1 MDEVRWTALVS
12 IVVWLCPAIAAAAG
26 VVLGSDHEPDAKET
40 IEAARQSAPDFSFA
54 DLESPDAPEQLRHA
68 DVILAVGAR
77 ALTMARTV
85 APDRPTV
92 YAMVP
97 VAEVL
102 PAKTVT
108 GVAMEVAPFGIFAQ
122 WKQIRFD
129 GLRVGVVYDPKASA
143 AALADANK
151 AAAALGLTL
160 VTRPASDAAQV
171 MRAVAEL
178 APQIDV
184 LWLVPD
190 RKLFDDAS
198 AKSVVA
204 FALAKKL
211 ALLGFAD
218 SITAAGALASIS
230 PDGKDIGRRAA
241 RMAVD
246 IASRPAEQRLP
257 LPPLATSPGALTINA
272 KTAQQIGL
280 EIPEALLHKAR
291 KVYR

>member
-1 MDEVRWTALVS
+1 MVS

-26 VVLGSDHEPDAKET
+26 VVLGNDHEPDAKET
-40 IEAARQSAPDFSFA
+40 IEAARQSAPDFSYA

-85 APDRPTV
+85 APERPIV

-97 VAEVL
+97 AADVT

-108 GVAMEVAPFGIFAQ
+108 GVAMEVAPFVLFAQ

-129 GLRVGVVYDPKASA
+129 GLRIGVVYDPKVSG

-160 VTRPASDAAQV
+160 VTRPVSDPSQV
-171 MRAVAEL
+171 LKALAEL

-204 FALAKKL
+204 FALEKKL

-218 SITAAGALASIS
+218 TITAAGALVSLS
-230 PDGKDIGRRAA
+230 PDGKDSGRRAA
-241 RMAVD
+241 RMAVG
-246 IASRPAEQRLP
+246 IASRPADQRLP

-272 KTAQQIGL
+272 KTAQLIGL